1 MAKILL
7 VEPYDTGSHRSWAVG
22 VAAHS
27 THDVRLVTHA
37 GGFWKWRMHG
47 AAVTLARSIEVVVQD
62 WGPPDVV
69 LVSDMVNVAALV
81 GLARRSLGD
90 AAIVVY
96 LHENQLTYP
105 LPEGAVRDE
114 AYAMANW
121 VSMCAADVVAC
132 NSEHHRRELF
142 GALPGFLRRFPD
154 HRHSSLVD
162 DVAARTVVLPVGV
175 DPSLL
180 SLERTDGGGPPVV
193 LWNHRWEYDKDPA
206 SFFTAMDEVERAG
219 VDFRLAVAGQSFQS
233 VPREFDDARRR
244 FADRLVHFGTATEA
258 EYRRL
263 LARADVV
270 VSTAQ
275 HDFFGLAVAEA
286 VAAGALPILP
296 RRLSYP
302 ELVSPNLADR
312 CLYPDGE
319 LPTAALVRA
328 LGDRA
333 ALEQDAGTARRHV
346 ARFSWL
352 TLIGAYDDLLEAAA
366 NRRAP
371 ARS

>member
-1 MAKILL
+1 MAKVLL
-7 VEPYDTGSHRSWAVG
+7 VEPYDAGSHRSWAVG
-22 VAAHS
+22 VTTHS
-27 THDVRLVTHA
+27 VHDVRLVTHA

-47 AAVTLARSIEVVVQD
+47 AAVTLARSIEAVVQD

-69 LVSDMVNVAALV
+69 LVSDMVNVAALI

-90 AAIVVY
+90 AAVVLY

-105 LPEGAVRDE
+105 LPEGMARDE
-114 AYAMANW
+114 GYAMANW

-132 NSEHHRRELF
+132 NSEHHRSELL

-162 DVAARTVVLPVGV
+162 EVAARAVVLPVGI
-175 DPSLL
+175 DPSLFVQ
-180 SLERTDGGGPPVV
+180 ERIDGRGPPIV

-206 SFFTAMDEVERAG
+206 AFFAAMDEVERAG
-219 VDFRLAVAGQSFQS
+219 VDFRLAVAGQAYQA
-233 VPREFDDARRR
+233 VPAEFDDARRR
-244 FADRLVHFGTATEA
+244 FADRLVHFGTAPDG

-270 VSTAQ
+270 VSTAR

-286 VAAGALPILP
+286 VAAGALPVVP

-302 ELVSPNLADR
+302 ELIAPEVAGR

-319 LPTAALVRA
+319 APTAALVRA
-328 LGDRA
+328 LEDRA
-333 ALEQDAGTARRHV
+333 GRERDAAIARRH
-346 ARFSWL
+346 AERFSWPN
-352 TLIGAYDDLLEAAA
+352 LIGVYDELLEAAA
-366 NRRAP
+366 SRRAP

>member
-1 MAKILL
+1 MAKVLL
-7 VEPYDTGSHRSWAVG
+7 VEPYDAGSHRSWAVG

-27 THDVRLVTHA
+27 SHDVRLVTHA

-47 AAVTLARSIEVVVQD
+47 AAVTLARSIEAVVED

-90 AAIVVY
+90 AAIVLY

-105 LPEGAVRDE
+105 LPEGTVRDE
-114 AYAMANW
+114 GYAMANW

-132 NSEHHRRELF
+132 NSEHHRSELF

-154 HRHSSLVD
+154 HRHSSLID
-162 DVAARTVVLPVGV
+162 EVAVRTVVVPVGI
-175 DPSLL
+175 DPSLFAM
-180 SLERTDGGGPPVV
+180 ERHDDGGPPIV

-206 SFFTAMDEVERAG
+206 AFFAAMAEVERAG
-219 VDFRLAVAGQSFQS
+219 IDFRLAVAGQSYQT
-233 VPREFDDARRR
+233 VPAEFEEARRR
-244 FADRLVHFGTATEA
+244 FADRLIHFGTAPDE

-270 VSTAQ
+270 VSTAH

-302 ELVSPNLADR
+302 ELVAPDLADR

-319 LPTAALVRA
+319 PPTAALVRA
-328 LGDRA
+328 LADRA
-333 ALEQDAGTARRHV
+333 ARERDAAVARRHV
-346 ARFSWL
+346 ERFSWPR
-352 TLIGAYDDLLEAAA
+352 LIGAYDELLEAAA
-366 NRRAP
+366 SRRAP